1 MVVRAL
7 KYYQKLLNDLAN
19 IKEGKEISHEAD
31 QFGYYLVSTAQEAEA
46 AAKELEKESKD
57 VAVLVKEGNYGS
69 IVKQA
74 LAHYIADLS
83 RMQDITLG
91 EELTEGIKRISSP
104 YESEISAAENL
115 RQFIEEEEKTTP

>member
-19 IKEGKEISHEAD
+19 IKEGEEISHEAD
-31 QFGYYLVSTAQEAEA
+31 QFGYYLVSTAQEAGA
-46 AAKELEKESKD
+46 ATKELEKEPQD
-57 VAVLVKEGNYGS
+57 VTVLVKEEDYGS

-83 RMQDITLG
+83 RRQDITLG
-91 EELTEGIKRISSP
+91 GELTEGIKRVSSP

-115 RQFIEEEEKTTP
+115 RQFIEEQEETTP

>member
-1 MVVRAL
+1 M

-19 IKEGKEISHEAD
+19 IKEGEEISHEAD
-31 QFGYYLVSTAQEAEA
+31 QFGYYLVSTAQEAGA
-46 AAKELEKESKD
+46 ATKELEKEPQD
-57 VAVLVKEGNYGS
+57 VTVLVKEEDYGS

-83 RMQDITLG
+83 RRQDITLG
-91 EELTEGIKRISSP
+91 GELTEGIKRVSSP

-115 RQFIEEEEKTTP
+115 RQFIEEQEETTP